1 MQAKAGLAKC
11 LSVDDP
17 SGANRPGRRVSVLGS
32 TSQPAG
38 QYTHRPLYRRL
49 LSL

>member
-1 MQAKAGLAKC
+1 MQVKTGLARC
-11 LSVDDP
+11 LSDDDP
-17 SGANRPGRRVSVLGS
+17 SMANRPGRRVSVIEP

-38 QYTHRPLYRRL
+38 QYVPRPLYRRL